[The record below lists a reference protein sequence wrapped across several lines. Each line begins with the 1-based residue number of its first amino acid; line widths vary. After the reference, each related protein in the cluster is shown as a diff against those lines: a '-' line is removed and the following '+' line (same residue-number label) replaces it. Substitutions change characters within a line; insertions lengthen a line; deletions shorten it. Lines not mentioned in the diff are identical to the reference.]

1 MQMDLELIQTIGI
14 IATLI
19 FTTITLVFTTS
30 ITIVQLTRT
39 RTSNQINT
47 YNNIT
52 AILNNLRNFRI
63 NDPKLEKALFK
74 SRKGWSNRK
83 IKRHVYAVEMANIFE
98 LMWLSRKAGL
108 VGKSVWDEWF
118 TLWEVVILKDEFMK
132 ETLKNPDIYTFSRS
146 DAYGVIKEVID
157 GINGNGNHE
166 IPDPYI
172 RFFDRCIGF
181 FKEQFRLSNDQKRKK
196 NEGK

>member
-1 MQMDLELIQTIGI
+1 
-14 IATLI
+14 
-19 FTTITLVFTTS
+19 
-30 ITIVQLTRT
+30 
-39 RTSNQINT
+39 
-47 YNNIT
+47 
-52 AILNNLRNFRI
+52 
-63 NDPKLEKALFK
+63 
-74 SRKGWSNRK
+74 
-83 IKRHVYAVEMANIFE
+83 MANIFE

-157 GINGNGNHE
+157 GSDGNGNHE
-166 IPDPYI
+166 IPDHYI
-172 RFFDRCIGF
+172 GFFDRCIGF
-181 FKEQFRLSNDQKRKK
+181 LKERFRPSNDQKRKK